1 MEAPDYIK
9 QLQSLDIQDIKTG
22 PPDEEEL
29 RGVIKKIKCGK
40 ASCDV
45 PMEYIKQSM
54 SINEF
59 ASEMINLYQTI
70 WLTKKIPKVWG
81 YSKLITL
88 WKGPSKGHHDDPSTY
103 RGLQIGSSLCKIIM
117 VIIIDRLKT
126 WYEKQLLDQ
135 QQGFRSTRG
144 TTDGI
149 FVAKCVQQ
157 ITSKMKKPTYV
168 LFVDLTAA
176 FDHVERSWLFK
187 TLRYRYP
194 TGTEET
200 MLKLLESLYSC
211 TTTSLAENPDD
222 TFKLTSGVRQGGPES
237 PLLYNLYMDFV
248 MRVYLQ
254 KCRQGGVNFIKLK
267 YRIPEKASSTNM
279 TAAGDM
285 LIDWSGYADDLML
298 FFDDENSLRLG
309 LKILDETFLRYRLKI
324 NPSKTKTM
332 ILNHQYNGIDY
343 PCSISTLGDKQLENV
358 KIYRYLGCEIE
369 FNKPST
375 GDTELNL
382 RQDAAECKFY
392 SLAKNLLNMKVNL
405 KIRTNIMN
413 SLVRSR
419 AVYGC
424 QVWSIQQI
432 QLQKLNAAYMSLLR
446 RMTKGGFKRKPNSW
460 SYIHR
465 NDDLL
470 RMAKTESLQT
480 FVRKQQLKYV
490 ISVVKKD
497 NSSIVKR
504 LLFNDNRSMRPGPQL
519 SLLSSVMKNENVNID
534 ELCREIREKR
544 R

>member
-1 MEAPDYIK
+1 M
-9 QLQSLDIQDIKTG
+9 
-22 PPDEEEL
+22 
-29 RGVIKKIKCGK
+29 
-40 ASCDV
+40 
-45 PMEYIKQSM
+45 
-54 SINEF
+54 
-59 ASEMINLYQTI
+59 
-70 WLTKKIPKVWG
+70 
-81 YSKLITL
+81 
-88 WKGPSKGHHDDPSTY
+88 
-103 RGLQIGSSLCKIIM
+103 
-117 VIIIDRLKT
+117 IIIDRLKT

-135 QQGFRSTRG
+135 QQGFRSARG

-149 FVAKCVQQ
+149 FVAKSVQQ

-168 LFVDLTAA
+168 LFIDLTAA

-187 TLRYRYP
+187 TLQYRYP

-200 MLKLLESLYSC
+200 MLKLLESLYSS

-222 TFKLTSGVRQGGPES
+222 KFELTSGVRQGGPES

-248 MRVYLQ
+248 MRVVLQ
-254 KCRQGGVNFIKLK
+254 KCKQEGVNFLKLK
-267 YRIPEKASSTNM
+267 YRIPEIASSTTM

-285 LIDWSGYADDLML
+285 IIDWSGYADDLML

-309 LKILDETFLRYRLKI
+309 LKILDETFQRYRLKI

-332 ILNHQYNGIDY
+332 ILNHQYTGINY

-358 KIYRYLGCEIE
+358 KAYRYLGCEIE
-369 FNKPST
+369 FDTPST

-392 SLAKNLLNMKVNL
+392 SLAKNLMNMKVNL

-490 ISVVKKD
+490 ISVIKKD

-504 LLFNDNRSMRPGPQL
+504 LLFNDNRSTRPGPQL